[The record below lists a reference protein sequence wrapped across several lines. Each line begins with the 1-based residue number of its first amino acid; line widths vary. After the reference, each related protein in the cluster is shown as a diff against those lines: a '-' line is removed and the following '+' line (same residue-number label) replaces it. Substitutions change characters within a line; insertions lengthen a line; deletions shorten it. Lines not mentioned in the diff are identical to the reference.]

1 MKTGDTRRSQ
11 ILGGAPASPARRTIS
26 ARTAVSNDR
35 SAPPQARQRRHML
48 DGARTTFSAQ
58 ALGFGSTSRR
68 GMTTVE
74 LPRARHNENGER
86 TSPVW
91 RDLPKTSTATFSGHF
106 AQQVTTGTPTVP
118 GLSAAADVSDMAMRS
133 PEAFD
138 LYLQS
143 LFGALDQPHVHALH
157 TALHAH
163 PYLVPDWPF
172 KQVVLLAE
180 ALWLAC
186 DGDAQQAASTLQALP
201 GLDLRQRPTGT
212 GGSAEEKA
220 AWRAAMALTESPDG
234 FETFLHL
241 KGLAD
246 HRQLNGELPHGQAF
260 ASLPANGFDPANTV
274 ACETLLWRI
283 TLKAMTQVAHE
294 PPSSSPTL
302 AARCL
307 RHVDQLVLVLEDIRA
322 AMHPDERMR
331 IDALIHATG
340 GECAY
345 SDLRA
350 YIDGLT
356 TDRAVR
362 KAGEWIKKY
371 SQWLQLC
378 EKADK
383 RTAWNWAGPLRNAA
397 IGSSP
402 LYSLLKMGD
411 GGFSLKHSGQEM
423 HAIHA
428 ELVMSTCRLLCM
440 QLDLNLSL
448 PGAVGQPG
456 QLLERVALTTLL
468 ECAAALIDP
477 AASAAAKPRFL
488 LDINA
493 AWLRSDAGRT
503 HLDTMCEQ
511 AIAKL
516 EALGSDV
523 SPDTIRQA
531 LLDAC
536 RHLTPAGLAAAS
548 AALPVIRDDMVSAA
562 ERQGRLDILNGDHK
576 FISVASLQSLGDH
589 VHGRLT
595 ILAEMEHGN
604 IHPRSGTIEEVSGYF
619 VRAMRWHQDNSLSA
633 DDGVR
638 GGIDNLLIPVPLP
651 GGGFMNIKPTLV
663 GERSASFGINV
674 DNDGTRLNIGVGKG
688 VNGALGV
695 TAGYGWEFF
704 DKGLKAGVFGDA
716 AISGNF
722 RMKRGVTLLMRRDFT
737 LADNAGT
744 PAAKLVNDR
753 YEGMDTG
760 SHRAH
765 SMAFFRFAAE
775 LARNPRRLDS
785 EAILAVRRDTTPEPQ
800 RAQLRRPAPD
810 QLDSFGAGRLTPGER
825 KTIRAPGRE
834 QALKETSGREIMQAF
849 YLDEGFRYSANRVAV
864 SLSSRKEQA
873 MDIAFGV
880 RARAQGGSAK
890 LPGTRE
896 NNDGKRKE
904 SLYGNA
910 TLSIVQGRLR
920 LFDKS
925 VRKDVGS
932 GGFEQTVKGTS
943 VSISSGA
950 SLSASL
956 PSPFGNKDVA
966 KGKPSGAVDA
976 SAQITWYERQRSNMI
991 RLHESADGRLD
1002 AFNCYRGTNDTRF
1015 SDFRDRV
1022 QHHRAALS
1030 ALVGGENKLDEML
1043 SEIRDRFPGGDVVRL
1058 IRWRLEQPVAR
1069 AADTLRAMRNA
1080 QAARLT
1086 LLEARVRSLGGAAS
1100 RNLEVHEL
1108 RQHRETLRRTI
1119 EALRQSIGH
1128 LDEKR
1133 AALLSAEQSWS
1144 PYGVGVNEINQ
1155 REDQTGL
1162 SYMALLA
1169 GKKSVS
1175 GVRETDWSSSAARE
1189 GTYRENQ
1196 RTHIAQAETR
1206 LLEQL
1211 REDGGVN
1218 DYRRAVDAMLRRGS
1232 SVAAGQALLDF
1243 MHTARLEKSLDDGNA
1258 MRATVHTAMAASG
1271 TTAASIGWPGAAL
1284 AWLAGDL

>member
-1 MKTGDTRRSQ
+1 MKTGDTRTSQ
-11 ILGGAPASPARRTIS
+11 VPTGAPASPAREVIPTKVAVRDDKS
-26 ARTAVSNDR
+26 VLPRARL
-35 SAPPQARQRRHML
+35 RRHML
-48 DGARTTFSAQ
+48 DGARTAFSVQTF
-58 ALGFGSTSRR
+58 GFSSTSRR

-74 LPRARHNENGER
+74 LPRTTRTENRER
-86 TSPVW
+86 TQPAW
-91 RDLPKTSTATFSGHF
+91 RDLPKASTTTFSGHF
-106 AQQVTTGTPTVP
+106 AQQVTTGASTVP
-118 GLSAAADVSDMAMRS
+118 GLSAAADASDMAMRS
-133 PEAFD
+133 PEAAD

-143 LFGALDQPHVHALH
+143 LFGALDQPHVEALR
-157 TALHAH
+157 TALQAHA
-163 PYLVPDWPF
+163 YLVPDWPF
-172 KQVVLLAE
+172 KQVVVLAE

-201 GLDLRQRPTGT
+201 GLDLRQRPAST
-212 GGSAEEKA
+212 GGGSEERA
-220 AWRAAMALTESPDG
+220 AWRAAMALAESPDG

-274 ACETLLWRI
+274 ACETMLWRI

-307 RHVDQLVLVLEDIRA
+307 RHVDQLLPALEDIRTA
-322 AMHPDERMR
+322 NRPDERGR
-331 IDALIHATG
+331 IDALIHAAG
-340 GECAY
+340 GESAY
-345 SDLRA
+345 LDLRA
-350 YIDGLT
+350 YTDALT

-362 KAGEWIKKY
+362 KAGKWVKKY
-371 SQWLQLC
+371 IKWLQLC

-383 RTAWNWAGPLRNAA
+383 RAAWNWAGPLRNAA
-397 IGSSP
+397 VGSSP

-428 ELVMSTCRLLCM
+428 ELVTSTCRLLRM
-440 QLDLNLSL
+440 QLDLNIAQT
-448 PGAVGQPG
+448 GAAGPPAQ
-456 QLLERVALTTLL
+456 QLERVALTALL
-468 ECAAALIDP
+468 ERAEALIDP
-477 AASAAAKPRFL
+477 AANAEPRFL
-488 LDINA
+488 SDINA
-493 AWLRSDAGRT
+493 SWLCSDAGQA
-503 HLDTMCEQ
+503 HLAEICEQ
-511 AIAKL
+511 AGGKL

-523 SPDTIRQA
+523 SPDAIRQA
-531 LLDAC
+531 VLEASG
-536 RHLTPAGLAAAS
+536 RLTPAGLAAAS
-548 AALPVIRDDMVSAA
+548 AILPVIGDDMVSPA

-576 FISVASLQSLGDH
+576 FIPVASLQSMGDH
-589 VHGRLT
+589 VQGRLA
-595 ILAEMEHGN
+595 ILAEMAHGN
-604 IHPRSGTIEEVSGYF
+604 IHPRSGTVEEVSSYF
-619 VRAMRWHQDNSLSA
+619 VRAMRWHQDNSLST

-651 GGGFMNIKPTLV
+651 GGGMMTIKPTLV

-695 TAGYGWEFF
+695 TAGYGWDFF

-716 AISGNF
+716 SIGGNF

-744 PAAKLVNDR
+744 PTAKLVNGR

-775 LARNPRRLDS
+775 LARNPQRLDS
-785 EAILAVRRDTTPEPQ
+785 EAILAARRNTMPEGEY
-800 RAQLRRPAPD
+800 AQLRIPTPD
-810 QLDSFGAGRLTPGER
+810 RLDPFGAGRLTPGER
-825 KTIRAPGRE
+825 KAIRTPNRE
-834 QALKETSGREIMQAF
+834 QALKEKSGREIMQAF

-880 RARAQGGSAK
+880 RGRVQGGSAK

-896 NNDGKRKE
+896 NDNGKRKE

-910 TLSIVQGRLR
+910 TLTLVQGRLR

-932 GGFEQTVKGTS
+932 GSFEQTVKGRTVS
-943 VSISSGA
+943 VTSGA

-956 PSPFGNKDVA
+956 PSPFSNKDVT
-966 KGKPSGAVDA
+966 KGKPSGVVDA
-976 SAQITWYERQRSNMI
+976 SAQITWYERQQSNMI

-1002 AFNCYRGTNDTRF
+1002 AFNSYRGTNDTRF

-1043 SEIRDRFPGGDVVRL
+1043 REIRERFPGGDVVRL

-1086 LLEARVRSLGGAAS
+1086 HLEARARLLGGAAG
-1100 RNLEVHEL
+1100 RNLEVREL

-1119 EALRQSIGH
+1119 EGLRQSIAH

-1155 REDQTGL
+1155 REDQTGV
-1162 SYMALLA
+1162 SYMAILA
-1169 GKKSVS
+1169 GKKAVS

-1189 GTYRENQ
+1189 GSYRENQ

-1211 REDGGVN
+1211 HEDGGVN

-1232 SVAAGQALLDF
+1232 SMAAGQALLDF
-1243 MHTARLEKSLDDGNA
+1243 MHSTRFEKSLDDDNA
-1258 MRATVHTAMAASG
+1258 MRATVRTAMAASG
-1271 TTAASIGWPGAAL
+1271 ATAESTGWPAATL